1 MSLLKQLFTS
11 NARVKLLNLFLLNA
25 DDEFFI
31 RELTRKLNE
40 QINSVRRELDNL
52 KKIGLL
58 RSKVRNR
65 KKYYQV
71 DTNFLLFNEL
81 KSIVTKAGSERDGIA
96 KKIAKLG
103 QIELL
108 VLSGVFVGRQS
119 QADMLIVG
127 DVDGNAL
134 ADLLDREMETTE
146 PMRFTVMRKDDF
158 LYRLKCHDKF
168 VTDMVRNENN
178 IVPINKFGKDLI
190 SEN

>member
-1 MSLLKQLFTS
+1 MSLLKHLFTS
-11 NARVKLLNLFLLNA
+11 NARVKLLNLFLLNP

-58 RSKVRNR
+58 KSKARNR

-71 DTNFLLFNEL
+71 DTNFLLYNEL
-81 KSIVTKAGSERDGIA
+81 KSIVTKAGSEREGIA

-103 QIELL
+103 QIDML

-119 QADMLIVG
+119 QADLLIVG
-127 DVDGNAL
+127 EVDSDAL
-134 ADLLDREMETTE
+134 ADLLDREMENEE
-146 PMRFTVMRKDDF
+146 PMRFTIMRKDDF

-178 IVPINKFGKDLI
+178 IIPINKLQKNLI
-190 SEN
+190 SGN

>member
-58 RSKVRNR
+58 KSKNRNR

-71 DTNFLLFNEL
+71 DKNFFLFNEL
-81 KSIVTKAGSERDGIA
+81 RSIITKAGSEREGIA

-103 QIELL
+103 RVDLL
-108 VLSGVFVGRQS
+108 VLSGVFVGKQS

-127 DVDGNAL
+127 DLDSEAL
-134 ADLLDREMETTE
+134 ADLLDHEMETEE

-168 VTDMVRNENN
+168 VADMVRNEDN
-178 IVPINKFGKDLI
+178 IVAINKLQKNLI